1 MTPDA
6 RVAEL
11 ATTRH
16 RVVSTAQLRGCGLER
31 GAVQRRVQRG
41 WLHPIHRGVYAVGHR
56 NIGREG
62 FLTAAVLACGPGA
75 VLSHRTAAQHWGLI
89 RSSSP
94 AIHVTVPR
102 AKKPEVR
109 GVITHLTR
117 HLPETDRAEHDGIP
131 VTSVARTLLDLASI
145 ARPRELIA
153 AIEQAERLRIFDM
166 QAIKELLERSNG
178 RKGAKALR
186 QALIAAVDPPDTR
199 SPLEDRFVAYC
210 RNRNLPRPVLNVT
223 IAGFCV
229 DAAWP
234 GRNVVVELDSR
245 QHHSG
250 TQAFEDDRIRDTKL
264 QIAGFAIVRVTDRRL
279 REEADEL
286 HEDLVRLLDLPT

>member
-1 MTPDA
+1 
-6 RVAEL
+6 
-11 ATTRH
+11 
-16 RVVSTAQLRGCGLER
+16 
-31 GAVQRRVQRG
+31 
-41 WLHPIHRGVYAVGHR
+41 
-56 NIGREG
+56 
-62 FLTAAVLACGPGA
+62 
-75 VLSHRTAAQHWGLI
+75 
-89 RSSSP
+89 
-94 AIHVTVPR
+94 
-102 AKKPEVR
+102 
-109 GVITHLTR
+109 
-117 HLPETDRAEHDGIP
+117 
-131 VTSVARTLLDLASI
+131 LASI